1 VAGDA
6 VGVLLI
12 GVPVSSLTGGD
23 VSGQIAL
30 EKGKIAALDARLLS
44 CRA

>member
-30 EKGKIAALDARLLS
+30 EKGKIAALDARLLG
-44 CRA
+44 CGA